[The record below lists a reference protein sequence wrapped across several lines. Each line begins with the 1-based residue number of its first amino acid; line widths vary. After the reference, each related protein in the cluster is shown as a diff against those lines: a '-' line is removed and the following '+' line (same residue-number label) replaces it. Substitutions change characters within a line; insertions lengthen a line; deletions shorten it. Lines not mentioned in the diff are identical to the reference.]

1 MFESGYGQISG
12 NGSAAVSGADAS
24 PRRGIKCAL
33 KVYFGASKVLGKYN
47 SLYITS
53 QTVVS
58 GLSAVLNMLF

>member
-24 PRRGIKCAL
+24 HRIAIRCTL
-33 KVYFGASKVLGKYN
+33 KVYFGASRVPGKYN

-53 QTVVS
+53 
-58 GLSAVLNMLF
+58 